1 MTEASFAAGYLM
13 RVIRPGDLMLPHF
26 PDCWQSGVV
35 VSDVLSRRLPAYLGV
50 DLAGKTRA
58 GNFIVAVCVDPR
70 TQLRYVVAA
79 RHGAWSSPDLVTHL
93 ADICSMLSNVQVIMV
108 ENNGYQDALIDWI
121 KASKA
126 AFPWWTKIEPHTTGR
141 QKSDPAL
148 GVPGLEIEFKN
159 KAWVFPSNEWE
170 GHPPACP
177 CSWCALK
184 FQVRDYPK
192 AKHSDALMA
201 TWFCKVAIDKF
212 APVGVPGGRVVSGR
226 GSLTNR

>member
-1 MTEASFAAGYLM
+1 MSFRPIASQRLPDLPLWRPRVTPESLAQLAMTEASFAAGYLM

-108 ENNGYQDALIDWI
+108 
-121 KASKA
+121 
-126 AFPWWTKIEPHTTGR
+126 
-141 QKSDPAL
+141 
-148 GVPGLEIEFKN
+148 
-159 KAWVFPSNEWE
+159 
-170 GHPPACP
+170 
-177 CSWCALK
+177 
-184 FQVRDYPK
+184 
-192 AKHSDALMA
+192 
-201 TWFCKVAIDKF
+201 
-212 APVGVPGGRVVSGR
+212 
-226 GSLTNR
+226 